1 MSEFDQVLGQLD
13 NGGTFRATRYVVE
26 LRDPEG
32 RLLETY
38 DTGEVSDVQRDGR
51 VVTLI
56 RGHAAPVTIAA
67 ATIDDAGRLTDMVRS
82 ALPDAPPPAPV
93 APSMTADQRVRVDSA
108 RGNQSGCMIAV
119 LVLVVVALLAA
130 LVFVAFDQDWIGSNG
145 DTVTATPGPELTAT
159 PEPTPTDAPE
169 PTPTEVP
176 EEPTATPEPTAV
188 QEPTATP

>member
-1 MSEFDQVLGQLD
+1 VSEFDQVLGQLD

-56 RGHAAPVTIAA
+56 RNREAPVTVVAA
-67 ATIDDAGRLTDMVRS
+67 SIDDAGRLTDMVRS
-82 ALPDAPPPAPV
+82 ALPVAPRPPLV

-108 RGNQSGCMIAV
+108 RDNQSGCMIAV

-130 LVFVAFDQDWIGSNG
+130 LVFLAFDQDWIDFNG
-145 DTVTATPGPELTAT
+145 DTVTATPGPEPTAT
-159 PEPTPTDAPE
+159 PESTPTGAPE

-176 EEPTATPEPTAV
+176 EEPTATPEPAAT
-188 QEPTATP
+188 QESTPTP